1 MNNVNIDRDNNLI
14 YEQDK
19 NHCKY
24 HVLTS
29 LHHGTSYLTFLWF
42 NSVSTAGLYLPTM
55 YLVSLASQLF
65 DVHTSAYDWLLAANL
80 FLFET
85 ILTF

>member
-1 MNNVNIDRDNNLI
+1 MSRIKITANTMYIQVCIMNIV
-14 YEQDK
+14 
-19 NHCKY
+19 
-24 HVLTS
+24 
-29 LHHGTSYLTFLWF
+29 SYFLWF

-65 DVHTSAYDWLLAANL
+65 NVHTSAYDQLLAANL
-80 FLFET
+80 LLFET